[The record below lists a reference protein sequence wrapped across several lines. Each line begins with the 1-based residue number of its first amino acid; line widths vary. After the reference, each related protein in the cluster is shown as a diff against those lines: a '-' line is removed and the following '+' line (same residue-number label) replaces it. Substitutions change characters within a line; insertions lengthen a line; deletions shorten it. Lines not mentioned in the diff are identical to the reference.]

1 MIIKNIGNNINKR
14 GKKCVVPISDIGTTH
29 FFENINTFHSPCFN
43 ISFIPFDCFY
53 TKKIWENFGFDFFP
67 LIPFLRIV

>member
-29 FFENINTFHSPCFN
+29 FFENINH
-43 ISFIPFDCFY
+43 ISLTMF
-53 TKKIWENFGFDFFP
+53 
-67 LIPFLRIV
+67 